1 MIFFKFFNRLVR
13 EIVQNVAM
21 TSDFRMQRAT
31 IDVLQKIV
39 ETMLIS
45 NFENKSINIFD
56 KKYLLI
62 YQLMIN
68 LTIIYVKRVIIQV
81 KNMNLISIFNRANR
95 ESSIH
100 VFSMQLLIFENV

>member
-1 MIFFKFFNRLVR
+1 
-13 EIVQNVAM
+13 
-21 TSDFRMQRAT
+21 MQRAT
-31 IDVLQKIV
+31 IDALQKIV

-62 YQLMIN
+62 YQLVIN
-68 LTIIYVKRVIIQV
+68 LAIIHAKRVIIQI
-81 KNMNLISIFNRANR
+81 KNMNLISTFNRANR

-100 VFSMQLLIFENV
+100 VFSIQLLIFEDV